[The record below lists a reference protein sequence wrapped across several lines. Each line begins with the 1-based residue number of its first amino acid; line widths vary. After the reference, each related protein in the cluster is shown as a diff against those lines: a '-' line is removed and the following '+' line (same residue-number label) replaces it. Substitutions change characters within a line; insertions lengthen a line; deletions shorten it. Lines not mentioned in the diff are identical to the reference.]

1 MRVEGFG
8 KIEDFSVDFA
18 DGINVVLGPNESGKT
33 TLYKFIVGVLSGFT
47 VQELEKYKP
56 WKSDHFGG
64 SVVIETSDGSEKT
77 LSVDLL
83 RDSLSQSVLERRYL
97 ESMSTM
103 SDEEDIPTSI
113 KADGT
118 VQASLKRKMLMMEQA
133 NSLLKVR
140 ERIPDFESYLI
151 QLEKQ
156 ASNEVNQLKSELSR
170 LRIERKSCIEIAAKK
185 QQLLKDLNNTI
196 SRIEKLN
203 NDMRIL
209 EEEVDHRL
217 EELKKLH
224 EKKLSDIFR
233 KIEEMRAKPLLS
245 DEQFEEFRKLLEDLK
260 ITRKDMQHV
269 RSDIE
274 RIEERKEKTLQSL
287 RQAKE
292 FLKCEDSNFETLKLR
307 IKNIELSYRIFET
320 KRRKLEDY
328 ISRYQRVWK
337 MFEENGDEIL
347 KLLENSSSSSSDRI
361 RQLSIFAEDL
371 DENIR
376 KLERQSNVFRIVGS
390 VSFVG
395 MLGSIFAALF
405 LNPVWFYLAII
416 SGAMGASMFGFVSR
430 VMKKIE
436 SENEQKIQLQLEIRS
451 LQKEKKGS
459 LQRTLESFGVNSL
472 DELKEMYSSYASWK
486 KGTHEL
492 LDLKREVEEGEKELF
507 NQLKQYGLQSVEE
520 MPSVILRLGEALEHA
535 EKCMMETSILE
546 EQTLAQKKK
555 YNDFLKHLHEA
566 EQDLKTK
573 LQKIGLSDPEQLEE
587 ARKRFAEVRELEKSA
602 EDTRKILEAI
612 EQKRIDELHGTEPEL
627 WDIWTKKRLL
637 KSETDDLTKVKDR
650 IEKELN
656 LLQDSGENEVSF
668 EQLMIKIENISRLE
682 VEIRLYSQLR
692 ENLGDVHR
700 AISEEIEML
709 TGAYVEDF
717 HKEFE
722 NLFRGFVGSSYNCVV
737 NEDLSLKLQLRGKM
751 YEASQI
757 LSRATVDQLLMCYKI
772 ALYRTLDPEDS
783 LPLVIDNALIRFD
796 ETRLKKAI
804 DIIKEEAL
812 KRQVIIFTSDFEF
825 PKKCEVQNVRN
836 L

>member
-8 KIEDFSVDFA
+8 KIEDFSIDFA
-18 DGINVVLGPNESGKT
+18 DGINVILGPNESGKT

-56 WKSDHFGG
+56 WKSDRFGG
-64 SVVIETSDGSEKT
+64 SIVIEMSDGSQKT
-77 LSVDLL
+77 LNVDPL
-83 RDSLSQSVLERRYL
+83 RDSLSQSVLERCYL

-118 VQASLKRKMLMMEQA
+118 IQASLKRKMLMMEQA
-133 NSLLKVR
+133 NILLKVR
-140 ERIPDFESYLI
+140 ERIPDFESHLI

-156 ASNEVNQLKSELSR
+156 ASNEVNRLKSELSQLKAER
-170 LRIERKSCIEIAAKK
+170 RSYIEVAAKK
-185 QQLLKDLNNTI
+185 QRLLKDLDKII
-196 SRIEKLN
+196 SRTEELN
-203 NDMRIL
+203 NDMRSL
-209 EEEVDHRL
+209 EEKIERQL

-224 EKKLSDIFR
+224 EEKLSDISR
-233 KIEEMRAKPLLS
+233 KIEEMRTNPHLS
-245 DEQFEEFRKLLEDLK
+245 DDQFEEFRKLLEDLK
-260 ITRKDMQHV
+260 VTKKDIQHI

-274 RIEERKEKTLQSL
+274 STEKRKEKTLQSL
-287 RQAKE
+287 KQAKE

-307 IKNIELSYRIFET
+307 IKNIELSYRIFEA

-328 ISRYQRVWK
+328 LSRYQRVWK

-347 KLLENSSSSSSDRI
+347 KLLEDSSSSSSDRI
-361 RQLSIFAEDL
+361 HQLSILAEDL

-376 KLERQSNVFRIVGS
+376 KLERQSSVFRIVGS
-390 VSFVG
+390 VSFLG

-405 LNPVWFYLAII
+405 VNPVWFYPTVALGI
-416 SGAMGASMFGFVSR
+416 MGASLFGFVAR
-430 VMKKIE
+430 FMKRIE
-436 SENEQKIQLQLEIRS
+436 SENEQKIQLQLEIRG

-459 LQRTLESFGVNSL
+459 LQRSLESFGVDSL
-472 DELKEMYSSYASWK
+472 DELKEMYSSYISWK

-492 LDLKREVEEGEKELF
+492 FDLKREVEEEEKELF
-507 NQLKQYGLQSVEE
+507 SQLRQYGLQSVEE
-520 MPSVILRLGEALEHA
+520 MPSVILRLGEAFEHA

-546 EQTLAQKKK
+546 EQIMAQKKK
-555 YNDFLKHLHEA
+555 YNDLLKHLQKA
-566 EQDLKTK
+566 ERDLKTE
-573 LQKIGLSDPEQLEE
+573 LQKIGLDDPEQLEE
-587 ARKRFAEVRELEKSA
+587 ARRRFAEIRELEDSA
-602 EDTRKILEAI
+602 GDIHRILEAI
-612 EQKRIDELHGTEPEL
+612 EQKRIDELRGIEPEL
-627 WDIWTKKRLL
+627 WNIWTKKRLL
-637 KSETDDLTKVKDR
+637 ISEIDELTKVKDR
-650 IEKELN
+650 TEKELN
-656 LLQDSGENEVSF
+656 LLENGTENEVSF
-668 EQLMIKIENISRLE
+668 EQLMTKIENMSRLE
-682 VEIRLYSQLR
+682 MEMRLYLKLR

-700 AISEEIEML
+700 AISEEIELL

-717 HKEFE
+717 HREFE
-722 NLFRGFVGSSYNCVV
+722 NLFKGFVGSAYNCVV

-783 LPLVIDNALIRFD
+783 LPLLIDNALIRFD

-812 KRQVIIFTSDFEF
+812 KRQIIIFTSDFDF
-825 PKKCEVQNVRN
+825 PKKCEAQNVRN